1 MTDTIDFDVRGTES
15 VTNKLKVMGNQ
26 TESVGRSFEKLNRA
40 AAGGKL
46 RQLGIAT
53 SGKSG
58 GSQFAGLAQM
68 VVIQHIASKL
78 FNIFGNENLKI
89 SNRFLKKAGILFERK
104 MQDIFFSSRDS
115 ILVSR
120 MYKGLRMSS
129 VAGIMTANG
138 RSMFGMPGIGLRG
151 ALLGGGLLAGA
162 AITPALLDR
171 RVTEMLSK
179 FTTKISKGVEV
190 AMKGIGTVIVYLQDK
205 MASIFNNAYYT
216 SSKVNEVEAALV
228 AMHKRDVY
236 IEKER
241 VRLLE
246 NNIGTSGAIVQ
257 VKELKEFFLKK
268 DKERNKE
275 ISGILDMMRMEGRI

>member
-15 VTNKLKVMGNQ
+15 VTNKLKIMGNQ

-68 VVIQHIASKL
+68 IAIQAIASKL
-78 FNIFGNENLKI
+78 FTILGNKNIEV
-89 SNRFLKKAGILFERK
+89 SNKFLKASGRAFNMA
-104 MQDIFFSSRDS
+104 MQLSFMRVKEMQGFIKYAMTRHGLNAASSAATRFS
-115 ILVSR
+115 L
-120 MYKGLRMSS
+120 L
-129 VAGIMTANG
+129 
-138 RSMFGMPGIGLRG
+138 PGIGLRG

-162 AITPALLDR
+162 AIAPALLDR

-179 FTTKISKGVEV
+179 LTTKISKGVEV
-190 AMKGIGTVIVYLQDK
+190 AMKGIGTAIVFLQDK
-205 MASIFNNAYYT
+205 MASVFNNAYYT

-246 NNIGTSGAIVQ
+246 SNIGTSGAIVQ